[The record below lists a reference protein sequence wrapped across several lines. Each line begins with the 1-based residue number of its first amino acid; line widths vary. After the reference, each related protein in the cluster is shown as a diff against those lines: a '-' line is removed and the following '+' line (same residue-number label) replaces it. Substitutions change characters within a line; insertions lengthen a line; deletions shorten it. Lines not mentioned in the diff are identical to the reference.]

1 MSLRLILKATAPA
14 LVLAAISLVHSVPAA
29 AAGDPA
35 RGQTLGYTCLG
46 CHGIDTYKNVYPT
59 FSVPRLRGQHENY
72 LVTALKAYRN
82 GERSHGTM
90 HAQASSLSDQDID
103 DIAAY
108 LSGQAVPHDAN
119 AKAAGPV
126 PPLATS
132 TCQTCHGPLGVPDRG
147 QQETGVATLAGQ
159 HADYLVF
166 ALESYRN
173 GSRKNGLM
181 QPFAAQ
187 LTPADI
193 QALATFYSQQTP
205 ALQTVPLKEG
215 KSK

>member
-46 CHGIDTYKNVYPT
+46 CHGVDTYKNVYPT
-59 FSVPRLRGQHENY
+59 FSVPRLRGQHVNY

-90 HAQASSLSDQDID
+90 HAQASSLSDQDIE

-108 LSGQAVPHDAN
+108 LSGQAVAHDAN
-119 AKAAGPV
+119 AKAVGKV
-126 PPLATS
+126 PALATS
-132 TCQTCHGPLGVPDRG
+132 TCQTCHGPVGVPDAAN
-147 QQETGVATLAGQ
+147 QQVGAATLAGQ

-193 QALATFYSQQTP
+193 QALATFYSQQKP
-205 ALQTVPLKEG
+205 ALQTVPLKE
-215 KSK
+215 SKAK